1 MNTYGSS
8 RQEAIVNKFGK
19 ITLFVTS
26 TILATTMCMATPTT
40 SHAGNRGEGNVGMKL
55 LDAIVV
61 RPTSMVWA
69 FVGTGLYL
77 GTTPLSV
84 PTGIA
89 DKTAKYLYR
98 KPWKYTA
105 GRPLGAW
112 H

>member
-1 MNTYGSS
+1 
-8 RQEAIVNKFGK
+8 
-19 ITLFVTS
+19 
-26 TILATTMCMATPTT
+26 
-40 SHAGNRGEGNVGMKL
+40 
-55 LDAIVV
+55 
-61 RPTSMVWA
+61 MVWA